1 MLRWVSMSPVAH
13 PFLPG
18 RSTLVAGIIVV
29 GVGLSLLSYHWLR
42 ESDLARVSADFTR
55 RADTRNALTREVIG
69 KFEARIYG
77 LRHLF
82 AASGAVSREEFA
94 MAARDVLARYPVIKA
109 LEWVPHVPAA
119 ERAAVEAAAS
129 RELGRP
135 FHFTSR
141 EADGTLKPSPAA
153 AEHFPILYVEPL
165 AGNEAALGYDLA
177 FGPTTEQLAYARRSQ
192 RMAASRVITLVQQ
205 ATPEPGGIVFIWSVY
220 RHLEGGER
228 QFLGFVQGVFHL
240 RTMLEESFKLQP
252 GLALDMLVFDAY
264 EAEPSRRLIL
274 YLDANGTAVE
284 TGLPSEAELRSGL
297 TREKNLPVGDRQW
310 QVLYRASPEWLRGQ
324 YSQVP
329 FIYLCSCLALT
340 GLSAA
345 FVYVLQ
351 RRNEVI
357 ERQVAERTAE
367 LSESRRQ
374 LESIVQA
381 LPGMAYICQYE
392 NRRMIPLYLSDG
404 ALTLTGWPAADFI
417 TGQVHYRDLMHPAD
431 LALVRDT
438 TRAALEAREP
448 FEVEYRLRTRDD
460 TEKWVLSRGRGV
472 YDEQGRIQCFE
483 GLALDITARKQ
494 AETSKLAL
502 ERRLLESQ
510 RLESLGL
517 LAGGVAHDFN
527 NLLTSIVGN
536 AGLARL
542 DLPEGSPA
550 DLPLSRIETASHHA
564 AELCQ
569 QMLAY
574 AGKGRTTI
582 EPIDLNALLAALLSL
597 LQSSVSRTVSLQHR
611 PDPDLP
617 RVMGDATQ
625 IRQVAMNLIIN
636 AAEAI
641 GDRPGDIT
649 ITTSFG
655 PVPRSLLANCVTGA
669 DLPEGRYVILQISDT
684 GCGMA
689 PDVLARI
696 FDPFF
701 TTKFAGRGLGLSA
714 ILGTMKSHRGAL
726 CVSSTPGRGTIF
738 RLIFPPAPVNSG

>member
-1 MLRWVSMSPVAH
+1 MSPAAR

-18 RSTLVAGIIVV
+18 RSTLVAGIVVV
-29 GVGLSLLSYHWLR
+29 GVTLSLVSYSWLR
-42 ESDLARVSADFTR
+42 ESDEARVEADFMR

-82 AASGAVSREEFA
+82 AASGMVTREEFA
-94 MAARDVLARYPVIKA
+94 LAARDVIARYPVIRA
-109 LEWVPHVPAA
+109 LEWVPRVPAT
-119 ERAAVEAAAS
+119 ERAAIEATAS

-135 FHFTSR
+135 FHFSSR
-141 EADGTLKPSPAA
+141 RPDGTFGPSPAA

-165 AGNEAALGYDLA
+165 AGNEPALGYDLA
-177 FGPTTEQLAYARRSQ
+177 FGPTTAQLANARRTE
-192 RMAASRVITLVQQ
+192 RMAASRLIALVQQ
-205 ATPEPGGIVFIWSVY
+205 DEPEPGSVVFIWPVF
-220 RHLEGGER
+220 RGAGEAR
-228 QFLGFVQGVFHL
+228 AFLGFVQGVFHL
-240 RTMLEESFKLQP
+240 RTMLDESFKLQP
-252 GLALDMLVFDAY
+252 GLSLDMLLFDNY
-264 EAEPSRRLIL
+264 ETETARRLIQ
-274 YLDANGTAVE
+274 YLDADGTAVE
-284 TGLPSEAELRSGL
+284 RQPPTEAELRRGL

-310 QVLYRASPEWLRGQ
+310 QVLYRASPEWLDGQ
-324 YSQVP
+324 YSPVP

-340 GLSAA
+340 ALSAA
-345 FVYVLQ
+345 LVFVLQ

-392 NRRMIPLYLSDG
+392 KRQMIPLYLSEG
-404 ALTLTGWPAADFI
+404 ALALTGWPASDFI
-417 TGQVHYRDLMHPAD
+417 TGQVHYRELLHPAD

-438 TRAALEAREP
+438 TRAALEAQDA
-448 FEVEYRLRTRDD
+448 FEVEYRLRTRDGS
-460 TEKWVLSRGRGV
+460 EKWVLSRGRGV

-550 DLPLSRIETASHHA
+550 DLPLSRIETASQHA
-564 AELCQ
+564 ADLCQ

-574 AGKGRTTI
+574 AGKGRTAI
-582 EPIDLNALLAALLSL
+582 EPIDVNALLTSLLSL
-597 LQSSVSRTVSLQHR
+597 LQSSVSRSVNLQHR

-617 RVMGDATQ
+617 RIMGDATQ
-625 IRQVAMNLIIN
+625 IRQMAMNLIIN
-636 AAEAI
+636 ASEAI
-641 GDRPGDIT
+641 GDRPGEVT
-649 ITTSFG
+649 VSTSFTQ
-655 PVPRSLLANCVTGA
+655 VPRSLLANCVTGA
-669 DLPEGRYVILQISDT
+669 DLPEGRYVVLQISDT
-684 GCGMA
+684 GCGMEPA
-689 PDVLARI
+689 VLTRI

-714 ILGTMKSHRGAL
+714 ILGTMKGHQGAL

-738 RLIFPPAPVNSG
+738 RLIFPPAPAA

>member
-1 MLRWVSMSPVAH
+1 MSPVAR

-18 RSTLVAGIIVV
+18 RSTLVAGIVVV
-29 GVGLSLLSYHWLR
+29 GVTLSLVSYNWLR
-42 ESDLARVSADFTR
+42 ESDQARVEADFMR

-82 AASGAVSREEFA
+82 AASGTVTREEFA
-94 MAARDVLARYPVIKA
+94 MAARNVLARFPVIRA
-109 LEWVPHVPAA
+109 LEWVPRVPAA
-119 ERAAVEAAAS
+119 ERAAIEAIAT

-135 FHFTSR
+135 FYFSSR
-141 EADGTLKPSPAA
+141 QPDGTLGPSPAA

-165 AGNEAALGYDLA
+165 AGNQAALGFDLT
-177 FGPTTEQLAYARRSQ
+177 FGPTTVQLANARRTE

-205 ATPEPGGIVFIWSVY
+205 TDPEPGSVVFIWPVF
-220 RHLEGGER
+220 RGAGDAR
-228 QFLGFVQGVFHL
+228 TFLGFVQGVFHL

-252 GLALDMLVFDAY
+252 GLSLDMLFFDAY
-264 EAEPSRRLIL
+264 ETEPTRRLIL
-274 YLDANGTAVE
+274 YLDADGTAVE
-284 TGLPSEAELRSGL
+284 RQPPTEAELRRGL

-310 QVLYRASPEWLRGQ
+310 QVLYRASPEWLREQ
-324 YSQVP
+324 FSQVP
-329 FIYLCSCLALT
+329 LIYLCSCLALT

-345 FVYVLQ
+345 LVFVLQ

-357 ERQVAERTAE
+357 ERQVADRTAE

-392 NRRMIPLYLSDG
+392 KRQMIPLYLSEG
-404 ALTLTGWPAADFI
+404 ALALTGWPASDFI
-417 TGQVHYRDLMHPAD
+417 TGQVQYRDLLHPAD

-438 TRAALEAREP
+438 TRAALEAQQA
-448 FEVEYRLRTRDD
+448 FEVEYRLRARDGG
-460 TEKWVLSRGRGV
+460 EKWVLSRGRGV

-494 AETSKLAL
+494 AETGKLAL

-550 DLPLSRIETASHHA
+550 DLPLSRIETASQHA
-564 AELCQ
+564 ADLCQ

-582 EPIDLNALLAALLSL
+582 EPIDVNALLTSLLSL
-597 LQSSVSRTVSLQHR
+597 LQSSINRSVNLQHR

-617 RVMGDATQ
+617 RIMGDATQ
-625 IRQVAMNLIIN
+625 IRQMTMNLIIN
-636 AAEAI
+636 ASEAI
-641 GDRPGDIT
+641 GDQPGDVT
-649 ITTSFG
+649 VSTSFAQ
-655 PVPRSLLANCVTGA
+655 VPRSLLANCVTGA
-669 DLPEGRYVILQISDT
+669 ELPEGRYVVLQISDT
-684 GCGMA
+684 GCGMEPA
-689 PDVLARI
+689 VLARI

-714 ILGTMKSHRGAL
+714 ILGTMKSHQGAL
-726 CVSSTPGRGTIF
+726 CVSSTPGRGTLF
-738 RLIFPPAPVNSG
+738 RLIFPPAPAHSG

>member
-1 MLRWVSMSPVAH
+1 
-13 PFLPG
+13 
-18 RSTLVAGIIVV
+18 VAGIVVV
-29 GVGLSLLSYHWLR
+29 GVTLSLVSYSWLR
-42 ESDLARVSADFTR
+42 ESDQARVEADFMR

-82 AASGAVSREEFA
+82 AASGTVTREEFA
-94 MAARDVLARYPVIKA
+94 MAARDVLDRFPVIQA
-109 LEWVPHVPAA
+109 LEWVPRVPAT
-119 ERAAVEAAAS
+119 ERAAIEATAS
-129 RELGRP
+129 NELGRP
-135 FHFTSR
+135 FYFSSR
-141 EADGTLKPSPAA
+141 RPDGTLGPSPAA

-165 AGNEAALGYDLA
+165 AGNEPALGYDLA
-177 FGPTTEQLAYARRSQ
+177 FGPTTAQLANARRKE

-205 ATPEPGGIVFIWSVY
+205 PDPEPGSVVFIWPVF
-220 RHLEGGER
+220 RGAGDAR
-228 QFLGFVQGVFHL
+228 TFLGFVQGVFHL

-252 GLALDMLVFDAY
+252 GLSLDMLFFDAY
-264 EAEPSRRLIL
+264 ETEPTRRLIL
-274 YLDANGTAVE
+274 YLDADGTAVE
-284 TGLPSEAELRSGL
+284 RQPPTEAELRRGL

-340 GLSAA
+340 SLSAA
-345 FVYVLQ
+345 LVFVLQ

-357 ERQVAERTAE
+357 ERQVADRTAE

-392 NRRMIPLYLSDG
+392 KRQMIPLYLSEG
-404 ALTLTGWPAADFI
+404 ALALTGWPASDFI
-417 TGQVHYRDLMHPAD
+417 TGQVQYRDLLHPAD

-438 TRAALEAREP
+438 TRAALEAQEA
-448 FEVEYRLRTRDD
+448 FEVEYRLRTRDGG
-460 TEKWVLSRGRGV
+460 EKWVLSRGRGV
-472 YDEQGRIQCFE
+472 YDEEGRIQCFE

-494 AETSKLAL
+494 AETDKLAL
-502 ERRLLESQ
+502 ERRLLEGQ

-550 DLPLSRIETASHHA
+550 ALPLSRIETASQHA
-564 AELCQ
+564 ADLCQ

-574 AGKGRTTI
+574 AGKGRTTV
-582 EPIDLNALLAALLSL
+582 EPIDVNALLASLLSL
-597 LQSSVSRTVSLQHR
+597 LQSSLNRSVNLQHR

-617 RVMGDATQ
+617 RIMGDATQ
-625 IRQVAMNLIIN
+625 IRQMAMNLIIN
-636 AAEAI
+636 ASEAI
-641 GDRPGDIT
+641 GDRPGDVT
-649 ITTSFG
+649 VSTSFTQ
-655 PVPRSLLANCVTGA
+655 VPRSLLANCVTGA
-669 DLPEGRYVILQISDT
+669 DLPEGRYVVLQISDT
-684 GCGMA
+684 GCGMEPA
-689 PDVLARI
+689 VLARI

-714 ILGTMKSHRGAL
+714 ILGTMKSHQGAL
-726 CVSSTPGRGTIF
+726 WVASNPGRGTLF
-738 RLIFPPAPVNSG
+738 RLIFPPAPAHSG

>member
-1 MLRWVSMSPVAH
+1 MSPAAR

-18 RSTLVAGIIVV
+18 RSTLVAGIVVV
-29 GVGLSLLSYHWLR
+29 GVTLSLVSYSWLR
-42 ESDLARVSADFTR
+42 ESDEARVEADFMR

-82 AASGAVSREEFA
+82 AASGMVTREEFA
-94 MAARDVLARYPVIKA
+94 LAARDVIARYPVIRA
-109 LEWVPHVPAA
+109 LEWVPRVPAT
-119 ERAAVEAAAS
+119 ERAAIEATAS

-135 FHFTSR
+135 FHFSSR
-141 EADGTLKPSPAA
+141 RPDGTFGPSPAA

-165 AGNEAALGYDLA
+165 AGNEPALGYDLA
-177 FGPTTEQLAYARRSQ
+177 FGPTTAQLANARRTE
-192 RMAASRVITLVQQ
+192 RMAASRLIALVQQ
-205 ATPEPGGIVFIWSVY
+205 DEPEPGSVVFIWPVF
-220 RHLEGGER
+220 RGAGEAR
-228 QFLGFVQGVFHL
+228 AFLGFVQGVFHL
-240 RTMLEESFKLQP
+240 RTMLDESFKLQP
-252 GLALDMLVFDAY
+252 GLSLDMLFFDAY
-264 EAEPSRRLIL
+264 ETEPARRLIL
-274 YLDANGTAVE
+274 YLDADGTAVE
-284 TGLPSEAELRSGL
+284 RQPPTEAELRRGL

-310 QVLYRASPEWLRGQ
+310 QVLYRASPEWLDGQ
-324 YSQVP
+324 YSPVP

-340 GLSAA
+340 ALSAA
-345 FVYVLQ
+345 LVFVLQ

-392 NRRMIPLYLSDG
+392 KRQMIPLYLSEG
-404 ALTLTGWPAADFI
+404 ALALTGWPASDFI
-417 TGQVHYRDLMHPAD
+417 TGQVHYRELLHPAD

-438 TRAALEAREP
+438 TRAALEAQDA
-448 FEVEYRLRTRDD
+448 FEVEYRLRTRDGS
-460 TEKWVLSRGRGV
+460 EKWVLSRGRGV

-550 DLPLSRIETASHHA
+550 DLPLSRIETASQHA
-564 AELCQ
+564 ADLCQ

-574 AGKGRTTI
+574 AGKGRTAI
-582 EPIDLNALLAALLSL
+582 EPIDVNALLTSLLSL
-597 LQSSVSRTVSLQHR
+597 LQSSVSRSVNLQHR

-617 RVMGDATQ
+617 RIMGDATQ
-625 IRQVAMNLIIN
+625 IRQMAMNLIIN
-636 AAEAI
+636 ASEAI
-641 GDRPGDIT
+641 GDRPGEVT
-649 ITTSFG
+649 VSTSFTQ
-655 PVPRSLLANCVTGA
+655 VPRSLLANCVTGA
-669 DLPEGRYVILQISDT
+669 DLPEGRYVVLQISDT
-684 GCGMA
+684 GCGMEPA
-689 PDVLARI
+689 VLTRI

-714 ILGTMKSHRGAL
+714 ILGTMKGHQGAL

-738 RLIFPPAPVNSG
+738 RLIFPPAPAA

>member
-1 MLRWVSMSPVAH
+1 MLPGVPMSPVARTL
-13 PFLPG
+13 LPG
-18 RSTLVAGIIVV
+18 RGTLVAGIAVV
-29 GVGLSLLSYHWLR
+29 GITLSLVSYNWLR
-42 ESDLARVSADFTR
+42 QSDLARVEADFMR

-82 AASGAVSREEFA
+82 VAHGTVSREAFA
-94 MAARDVLARYPVIKA
+94 SAARDIIARYPVIRA
-109 LEWVPHVPAA
+109 LEWVLRVPAA
-119 ERAAVEAAAS
+119 DRAAVEAAAA
-129 RELGRP
+129 REMGRP
-135 FHFTSR
+135 FHFVR
-141 EADGTLKPSPAA
+141 RDADGAFVPSPTT

-165 AGNEAALGYDLA
+165 AGNEPALGYDLA
-177 FGPTTEQLAYARRSQ
+177 FGPTTEQLANARRTE

-205 ATPEPGGIVFIWSVY
+205 ETPEPGGVVFIWPVF
-220 RHLEGGER
+220 RTVGGER
-228 QFLGFVQGVFHL
+228 VFLGYVQGVFHL

-252 GLALDMLVFDAY
+252 GLSLDMLFFDAY
-264 EAEPSRRLIL
+264 ETEPTRRLIL
-274 YLDANGTAVE
+274 YLAADGTAAE
-284 TGLPSEAELRSGL
+284 TKLPSEAELRRGL

-310 QVLYRASPEWLRGQ
+310 QVLYRASPEWLRDQ

-329 FIYLCSCLALT
+329 LIYLCSCLALT
-340 GLSAA
+340 ALSAA
-345 FVYVLQ
+345 LVFVLQ

-357 ERQVAERTAE
+357 ERQVGERTAE

-381 LPGMAYICQYE
+381 LPGMAFICQYE
-392 NRRMIPLYLSDG
+392 KMQMIPLYLSEG
-404 ALTLTGWPAADFI
+404 ALALTGWPASDFI
-417 TGQVHYRDLMHPAD
+417 TGQVHYRDLLHPAD

-438 TRAALEAREP
+438 TRAALEARQA
-448 FEVEYRLRTRDD
+448 FEVEYRLRARDGS
-460 TEKWVLSRGRGV
+460 ERWVLSRGRGV
-472 YDEQGRIQCFE
+472 YDEEGRIQCFE

-550 DLPLSRIETASHHA
+550 DLPLSRIETASQHA
-564 AELCQ
+564 ADLCQ

-582 EPIDLNALLAALLSL
+582 EPIDLNALLASLLSL
-597 LQSSVSRTVSLQHR
+597 LQSSVGRSVNLQHR

-617 RVMGDATQ
+617 RIMGDATQ
-625 IRQVAMNLIIN
+625 LRQMAMNLIIN
-636 AAEAI
+636 ASEAI
-641 GDRPGDIT
+641 GDRPGDIAV
-649 ITTSFG
+649 TTSFTQ
-655 PVPRSLLANCVTGA
+655 VPRSLLANCVTGA
-669 DLPEGRYVILQISDT
+669 DLTEGSYVVLQISDT
-684 GCGMA
+684 GCGMEPA
-689 PDVLARI
+689 VLARI

-714 ILGTMKSHRGAL
+714 MLGAMKSHQGAL

-738 RLIFPPAPVNSG
+738 RLIFPPAPAA